1 MKNNY
6 PRLLLLLLTWL
17 SLFSTSALRAQ
28 TPPTIQWQK
37 LMGGSFKQA
46 PNGDYYVASGDVFR
60 LGSDGTQRWRK
71 EMATYF
77 ADDIVPL
84 SNGNSAVLAHD
95 SRYYYK
101 WAVILLNPAGDILST
116 QPFETYSNPSGTYP
130 QATPF
135 DIVQA
140 PDGGITVLGTISY
153 GREGTGTSLYQFT
166 AGGSFLKQVS
176 IELPFPPGQFRPNR
190 VAYRFIS
197 LSDGYLVVGSSY
209 GQGWAVKLNSG
220 LDVVWSDRYS
230 AVQALTDVIP
240 SPFDSQAFIATG
252 INSEQTV
259 ILTISPT
266 NPGVNN
272 TAALYRPSLQYVTF
286 TNYPNDGTISNV
298 SVFPKIVSD
307 NSTSFTVM
315 DGVSQRSGDIRM
327 TNFGPANQVRWTK
340 ILGGSA
346 TELAGDIIATQD
358 GGYLF
363 SGLTQSADGD
373 VQGKTDNTLSGWLV
387 KLAPIKPLALNA
399 PVYDCST
406 GAITLSTSGGDGTAI
421 TYTAPGIIR
430 SSTTSNT
437 GTVEPGLRN
446 DPKPI
451 TITATQGGQAATYS
465 FDLKAFCSGTAP
477 TNPTTPTPPPTTSGT
492 LTLIQPTYD
501 CTTGAIT
508 FNTSGGN
515 GTAVTYTAPGITRSS
530 ATSNT
535 GTVEP
540 GLRNDPKVI
549 TITATQGGQTATYN
563 FDLKAFCSGTAPT
576 NPTTPTPP
584 PTTGGTLTLGQP
596 TYNCTT
602 GAITFNTSGG
612 NGTPITY
619 TAPGITRSSA
629 TSNTGTVEPGLRN
642 DPKVITITATQ
653 SGQTATYS
661 FDLKAACSGTTPL
674 PPSPLTLLAPVVV
687 SCASRQITLVTSGGD
702 GTPVTFSTPTITRSS
717 PTSLTGTVD
726 FCVGAQPPVLQA
738 TQSGYTTTYDSFDF
752 VKACP
757 TSLGVKPLTA
767 TQIPD
772 LSVLSGQYVRLF
784 LSDYFRTPTN
794 NIPRYAPLFTFSFTG
809 APIGSSLDDQTTNAR
824 TQQPYAFM
832 YLNTATPGVYT
843 ITITGKNE
851 CGPAASSTF
860 RLTVNPGSLTLT
872 QPTYTCATGAI
883 TFNTSGGD
891 GTPIEFQAAGIT
903 GWTTNPNQFVDQDS
917 RTASDVKPFT
927 LMARQSGQVVT
938 YTWDLKAVCGRSAR
952 RATTEAGAGLQLR
965 LLGNP
970 VTEQVSV
977 QVDGNQGQPVRLQ
990 LLRSGGQLLDE
1001 RQLTPTDATQ
1011 PQVFQVGQQHSGLLL
1026 LRATSGTQQQTIK
1039 VLKQ

>member
-549 TITATQGGQTATYN
+549 TITATQ
-563 FDLKAFCSGTAPT
+563 
-576 NPTTPTPP
+576 
-584 PTTGGTLTLGQP
+584 
-596 TYNCTT
+596 
-602 GAITFNTSGG
+602 
-612 NGTPITY
+612 
-619 TAPGITRSSA
+619 
-629 TSNTGTVEPGLRN
+629 
-642 DPKVITITATQ
+642 